1 MVKSY
6 ILV

>member
-1 MVKSY
+1 MSY